1 VDKQILVSRAA
12 DGVLHL
18 QLNRPEARNALSR
31 ALIAALADALRAASS
46 DDSVRVVVL
55 SGGDKQ
61 FCAGADIKEFVAEGG
76 AVLESP
82 RRIEDWAAIERFPK
96 PLVAAVEGY
105 AFGGG
110 FELVLLADIVVA
122 AHNARFAFPEINLGL
137 FPGDGGTQR
146 ATRVGGKALSMK
158 MIMTG
163 EPIDAAAALAAGL
176 VSELAAPG
184 RAGARAEELAGL
196 LASKPPVALRLAK
209 AAVLAAYEVPLGDG
223 LVQERQLVA
232 RAFATEDR
240 VEGVTAFKE
249 KRPPQFSGR

>member
-1 VDKQILVSRAA
+1 MDTSVLTSRQAG
-12 DGVLHL
+12 GVLHL

-31 ALIAALADALRAASS
+31 ALIAALADALRVASS
-46 DDSVRVVVL
+46 DEAVRVVVL
-55 SGGDKQ
+55 SGGERQ

-82 RRIEDWAAIERFPK
+82 KRIEDWAAIERFPK

-110 FELVLLADIVVA
+110 FELVLTADIVVA
-122 AHNARFAFPEINLGL
+122 AENARFAFPEINLGL

-146 ATRVGGKALSMK
+146 ATRVAGKALVMK

-163 EPIDAAAALAAGL
+163 EPIDAPTALAAGL
-176 VSELAAPG
+176 VSEIVAPGEVTARADELARHLAA
-184 RAGARAEELAGL
+184 
-196 LASKPPVALRLAK
+196 KPPVALRLAK
-209 AAVLAAYEVPLGDG
+209 ASVLAAYESPLSGG

-249 KRPPQFSGR
+249 KRPPQFKGR

>member
-1 VDKQILVSRAA
+1 VDTPVLTSRQA
-12 DGVLHL
+12 DGILHL

-46 DDSVRVVVL
+46 DEAIRVVVL
-55 SGGDKQ
+55 SGGERQ

-82 RRIEDWAAIERFPK
+82 KRIEDWAAIERFPK

-110 FELVLLADIVVA
+110 FELVLTADIVVA
-122 AHNARFAFPEINLGL
+122 AENARFAFPEINLGL

-146 ATRVGGKALSMK
+146 ATRVAGKALVMK

-163 EPIDAAAALAAGL
+163 EPIDAPTALAAGL
-176 VSELAAPG
+176 VSELVAPG
-184 RAGARAEELAGL
+184 EVTARADELAGL
-196 LASKPPVALRLAK
+196 LAAKPPVALRLAK
-209 AAVLAAYEVPLGDG
+209 AAVLAAYESPLSGG

-249 KRPPQFSGR
+249 KRPPQFRGR

>member
-1 VDKQILVSRAA
+1 MDTQILVSRMA

-18 QLNRPEARNALSR
+18 RLNRPEARNALSR
-31 ALIAALADALRAASS
+31 ALIAALADALRAAAS
-46 DDSVRVVVL
+46 DDAVRVVLL

-82 RRIEDWAAIERFPK
+82 KRIEDWAAIEHFPK

-122 AHNARFAFPEINLGL
+122 AQNARFAFPEINLGL

-184 RAGARAEELAGL
+184 SAEARAEELAGL
-196 LASKPPVALRLAK
+196 LATKPPVALRLAK
-209 AAVLAAYEVPLGDG
+209 AAVLAAYDVPLGAG

-249 KRPPQFSGR
+249 KRPPQFRGR

>member
-1 VDKQILVSRAA
+1 MDTQILVSRTA

-31 ALIAALADALRAASS
+31 ALIAALADALRAATS
-46 DDSVRVVVL
+46 DEAVRVVLL

-82 RRIEDWAAIERFPK
+82 KRIEDWAAIERFPK

-122 AHNARFAFPEINLGL
+122 AENARFAFPEINLGL

-184 RAGARAEELAGL
+184 SVAARAEELAEL

-209 AAVLAAYEVPLGDG
+209 AAVLAAYDVPLSAG
-223 LVQERQLVA
+223 LVNERQLVA

-240 VEGVTAFKE
+240 LEGVTAFKE
-249 KRPPQFSGR
+249 KRPPHFSGR

>member
-1 VDKQILVSRAA
+1 MDTEILVSRNA
-12 DGVLHL
+12 DGVLYL

-31 ALIAALADALRAASS
+31 ALIAALADALRAATS
-46 DDSVRVVVL
+46 DDSVRVVLL

-61 FCAGADIKEFVAEGG
+61 FSAGADIKEFVAERG
-76 AVLESP
+76 AVLESFK
-82 RRIEDWAAIERFPK
+82 RTEDWAAIERFPK

-122 AHNARFAFPEINLGL
+122 AENARFAFPEINLGL

-146 ATRVGGKALSMK
+146 ATRVAGKALSMK

-163 EPIDAAAALAAGL
+163 EPIDAATALAAGM
-176 VSELAAPG
+176 VSELVAPG
-184 RAGARAEELAGL
+184 SVAARAEELARL
-196 LASKPPVALRLAK
+196 LATKAPVALRLAK
-209 AAVLAAYEVPLGDG
+209 AAVLAAYDVPLSAG
-223 LVQERQLVA
+223 LVTERQLVA
-232 RAFATEDR
+232 RAFATEDV

-249 KRPPQFSGR
+249 KRPPHFRGR

>member
-1 VDKQILVSRAA
+1 MDTQILVSRKA
-12 DGVLHL
+12 DGILHL

-31 ALIAALADALRAASS
+31 ALIGALAEALRAASA
-46 DDSVRVVVL
+46 DEAVRVVLL
-55 SGGDKQ
+55 SGGERQ

-76 AVLESP
+76 AVLENI
-82 RRIEDWAAIERFPK
+82 RRTEDWSAIERFAK

-122 AHNARFAFPEINLGL
+122 AENARFGFPEINLGL

-146 ATRVGGKALSMK
+146 ATRVAGKALVMK

-163 EPIDAAAALAAGL
+163 EPIDAAAAQAAGL
-176 VSELAAPG
+176 VSELAP
-184 RAGARAEELAGL
+184 AGSVAARAEELAGL
-196 LASKPPVALRLAK
+196 LATKPPVALRLAK
-209 AAVLAAYEVPLGDG
+209 ASILAAYDVPLSAG

-232 RAFATEDR
+232 RAFATEDL
-240 VEGVTAFKE
+240 VEGVTAFRD
-249 KRPPQFSGR
+249 KRAPRFKGR

>member
-1 VDKQILVSRAA
+1 VDTSVLTSRQSG
-12 DGVLHL
+12 GVLHL

-46 DDSVRVVVL
+46 DEAVHVVML
-55 SGGDKQ
+55 SGGERQ

-82 RRIEDWAAIERFPK
+82 KRIEDWAAIERFPK

-110 FELVLLADIVVA
+110 FELVLTADIVVA
-122 AHNARFAFPEINLGL
+122 AENARFAFPEINLGL

-146 ATRVGGKALSMK
+146 ATRVAGKALVMK

-163 EPIDAAAALAAGL
+163 EPIDAQTALTAGL
-176 VSELAAPG
+176 VSELAATG
-184 RAGARAEELAGL
+184 KVAARAEELAGL
-196 LASKPPVALRLAK
+196 LAAKPPVALRLAK
-209 AAVLAAYEVPLGDG
+209 AAVLAAYESPLSGG

-249 KRPPQFSGR
+249 KRPPQFKGR